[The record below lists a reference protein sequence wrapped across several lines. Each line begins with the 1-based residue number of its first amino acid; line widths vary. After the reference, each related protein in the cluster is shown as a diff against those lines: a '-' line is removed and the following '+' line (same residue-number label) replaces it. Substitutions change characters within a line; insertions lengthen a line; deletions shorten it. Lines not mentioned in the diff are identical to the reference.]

1 MALYSSETSLDCH
14 RVRFVLAEKGINVD
28 IVNVSIDES
37 AAADLAEL
45 NPYNEAP
52 TLVDRDLVLYDAGVI
67 NDYLD
72 ERYPH
77 PPLMPVDPVSR
88 AQLRLVHHR
97 ILKDWYALAYEIEGS
112 TGKKAEQAAK
122 QLKESIIAANELF
135 KISDQLRIGSKA
147 SHINAI
153 THPTMSAQAL
163 LIRLDAMGFAVSAGS
178 ACSSGTLKKS
188 RVLDAFGTPDDVA
201 SRTIRVSLG
210 WSTTHDEL
218 ERFVDAWRSL
228 S

>member
-1 MALYSSETSLDCH
+1 MALYSGETSLDCH

-28 IVNVSIDES
+28 IVNVSVDES

-45 NPYNEAP
+45 NPYNRSP

-88 AQLRLVHHR
+88 AQLRLVHFR
-97 ILKDWYALAYEIEGS
+97 VIKDWYSLAYEIERS

-122 QLKESIIAANELF
+122 QLKEGIVAANELF
-135 KISDQLRIGSKA
+135 KVSDYILS
-147 SHINAI
+147 
-153 THPTMSAQAL
+153 
-163 LIRLDAMGFAVSAGS
+163 
-178 ACSSGTLKKS
+178 
-188 RVLDAFGTPDDVA
+188 
-201 SRTIRVSLG
+201 
-210 WSTTHDEL
+210 DEL
-218 ERFVDAWRSL
+218 SLVDCTLGPLMWRLAHYGVKLGKPGASVEAYAHRVFSRPSFKSSLTQAERDLMLAS
-228 S
+228 

>member
-1 MALYSSETSLDCH
+1 MALYSGETSLDSH

-28 IVNVSIDES
+28 IVNVSADES

-45 NPYNEAP
+45 NPYNESP

-97 ILKDWYALAYEIEGS
+97 VIKDWYILARGFEHVSGKEAEAL
-112 TGKKAEQAAK
+112 AK
-122 QLKESIIAANELF
+122 QLKEGIIAANELF
-135 KISDQLRIGSKA
+135 RISDY
-147 SHINAI
+147 
-153 THPTMSAQAL
+153 
-163 LIRLDAMGFAVSAGS
+163 
-178 ACSSGTLKKS
+178 
-188 RVLDAFGTPDDVA
+188 VL
-201 SRTIRVSLG
+201 S
-210 WSTTHDEL
+210 DEL
-218 ERFVDAWRSL
+218 SLVDCTLGPLMWRLPYYGIKLGKPGASVEAYAHRIFSRQSFKTSLTQAERDLVL
-228 S
+228 SS

>member
-1 MALYSSETSLDCH
+1 MALYSAETSLDCH

-28 IVNVSIDES
+28 IVNVSSDES

-45 NPYNEAP
+45 NPYNQAP
-52 TLVDRDLVLYDAGVI
+52 TLVDRDRVLYDAGVI

-97 ILKDWYALAYEIEGS
+97 VLKDWYSLAYEIEGS
-112 TGKKAEQAAK
+112 GGKKSEQAAR

-135 KISDQLRIGSKA
+135 RMSDY
-147 SHINAI
+147 
-153 THPTMSAQAL
+153 
-163 LIRLDAMGFAVSAGS
+163 
-178 ACSSGTLKKS
+178 
-188 RVLDAFGTPDDVA
+188 VL
-201 SRTIRVSLG
+201 S
-210 WSTTHDEL
+210 DEL
-218 ERFVDAWRSL
+218 SLVDCTLGPLMWRLAHYGVKLGKPGASVEAYAHRIFSRNSFKSSLTQAERDLMLAC
-228 S
+228 

>member
-1 MALYSSETSLDCH
+1 MALYSAETSLDCH

-28 IVNVSIDES
+28 IVNVSSDES

-45 NPYNEAP
+45 NPYNQAP

-88 AQLRLVHHR
+88 AQLRLVHYR
-97 ILKDWYALAYEIEGS
+97 VLKDWYSLAYEIEGTS
-112 TGKKAEQAAK
+112 GKKSEQAAR

-135 KISDQLRIGSKA
+135 RMSDYVLSDELSLVDCTLGPLMWRLAHYGVKLGKPGASVEAYAHRI
-147 SHINAI
+147 
-153 THPTMSAQAL
+153 
-163 LIRLDAMGFAVSAGS
+163 F
-178 ACSSGTLKKS
+178 
-188 RVLDAFGTPDDVA
+188 
-201 SRTIRVSLG
+201 SRTSFKTSL
-210 WSTTHDEL
+210 TQA
-218 ERFVDAWRSL
+218 ERDLMLAC
-228 S
+228 

>member
-1 MALYSSETSLDCH
+1 MALYSAETSMDCH

-45 NPYNEAP
+45 NPYNQAP

-88 AQLRLVHHR
+88 AQLRLVHYR
-97 ILKDWYALAYEIEGS
+97 VQRDWYSLAKEIEANS
-112 TGKKAEQAAK
+112 GKKAEQICK

-135 KISDQLRIGSKA
+135 KVSDFILSDELSLVDCTLGPLMWRLKHYGVKLGKPGASVEAYAHRIFSKA
-147 SHINAI
+147 SFKASL
-153 THPTMSAQAL
+153 TQAERDLVLSA
-163 LIRLDAMGFAVSAGS
+163 S
-178 ACSSGTLKKS
+178 
-188 RVLDAFGTPDDVA
+188 
-201 SRTIRVSLG
+201 
-210 WSTTHDEL
+210 
-218 ERFVDAWRSL
+218 
-228 S
+228 

>member
-1 MALYSSETSLDCH
+1 MALYSAETSLDCH

-28 IVNVSIDES
+28 IVNVSVDES

-45 NPYNEAP
+45 NPYNRAA

-88 AQLRLVHHR
+88 AQLRLVHYR
-97 ILKDWYALAYEIEGS
+97 VLKDWYSLVYEIESS

-122 QLKESIIAANELF
+122 QLKEGIIAANELF
-135 KISDQLRIGSKA
+135 SVSDYILS
-147 SHINAI
+147 
-153 THPTMSAQAL
+153 
-163 LIRLDAMGFAVSAGS
+163 
-178 ACSSGTLKKS
+178 
-188 RVLDAFGTPDDVA
+188 
-201 SRTIRVSLG
+201 
-210 WSTTHDEL
+210 DEL
-218 ERFVDAWRSL
+218 SLVDCTLGPLMWRLAHYGIKLGKPGASVEAYAHRVFSRASFKSSLTQAERDLMLAS
-228 S
+228 